1 MKLNMSNE
9 RLVAWGWAI
18 GIIIFFS
25 GFAISWCWE
34 GPRSAGRRFQGN
46 EAKINYLSRQ
56 ITEQKIE
63 GINLRYDIGLLEWK
77 DYASKMRAYGIDV
90 EGIAE

>member
-34 GPRSAGRRFQGN
+34 VPRSVGRRFQDI
-46 EAKINYLSRQ
+46 EDKLNYLSGQ
-56 ITEQKIE
+56 ITERKVE
-63 GINLRYDIGLLEWK
+63 EVNLRYDIGLLEWK